1 MLCGLIVKFLNF
13 AQGVASAYPFI
24 KRGKMSE
31 HHKKGV
37 KTAFIVNSSSTGYK
51 RVTIKLPEEVC
62 AEAKRLSG
70 GRLSAWVTSLIE
82 RVVEEERRK
91 ALLHAL
97 PESLRSQLLEKARG
111 NEREAANLALRYIS
125 SALAEEEEEEA
136 AQEAI
141 AFSLKQEVAREK
153 RGKERSSG

>member
-1 MLCGLIVKFLNF
+1 MKVLNF
-13 AQGVASAYPFI
+13 TLGAASAYTLI

-31 HHKKGV
+31 HHKKGF
-37 KTAFIVNSSSTGYK
+37 KTALIVNSSPAGYK

-82 RVVEEERRK
+82 RAVEQERRRT
-91 ALLHAL
+91 LLKTL
-97 PESLRSQLLEKARG
+97 PENLRRSLLEKAG
-111 NEREAANLALRYIS
+111 GSEEEAAKLALRLLNLALE
-125 SALAEEEEEEA
+125 EEEEEEA

-141 AFSLKQEVAREK
+141 GYANKMAVARE
-153 RGKERSSG
+153 RRERERSSG

>member
-1 MLCGLIVKFLNF
+1 
-13 AQGVASAYPFI
+13 
-24 KRGKMSE
+24 MSE
-31 HHKKGV
+31 RLKKGV
-37 KTAFIVNSSSTGYK
+37 KTALIVNSGSTGYK

-97 PESLRSQLLEKARG
+97 PESLRSQLLEKAG
-111 NEREAANLALRYIS
+111 GSEEEAAKLALRLLNLALE
-125 SALAEEEEEEA
+125 EEEEEEA

-141 AFSLKQEVAREK
+141 GYANKMEAARE
-153 RGKERSSG
+153 RRERRRSLG

>member
-1 MLCGLIVKFLNF
+1 VKFLNF

-141 AFSLKQEVAREK
+141 AFSLKQEK

>member
-1 MLCGLIVKFLNF
+1 VKFLNF

-70 GRLSAWVTSLIE
+70 GRLSAWVASLIE

-97 PESLRSQLLEKARG
+97 PESLRSQLLEKAG
-111 NEREAANLALRYIS
+111 GSEEEAAKLALRLLNLALE
-125 SALAEEEEEEA
+125 EEEEEEA

-141 AFSLKQEVAREK
+141 GYANQMEALKERKGRA
-153 RGKERSSG
+153 RSSG